1 MESILEAIVGS
12 TGDAIVTADVQGQI
26 ITWNPAA
33 AQIFGYDEEEILGQS
48 LTLLIPERFHA
59 AHDAGLSRVVR
70 TGETKA
76 IGQTVQLTGLRKD
89 GSEFPI
95 ELSLATWVT
104 DGTRFF
110 SGIIRDVSDRE
121 KTIEN
126 LTQSEERL
134 RAVMDSTQDAIISA
148 DESGQVVLW
157 NPAAERMFG
166 RAEKDMS
173 GKPLTAIIPERYR
186 AAHEAGISR
195 LNMNEKPRVV
205 GKTVELTALR
215 GDGSEFPIEL
225 TLGTWTIGERRYF
238 SGIIR
243 DITARKEAEREVLL
257 ANSALDQKNKELEA
271 LSAKLAKYLSK
282 QVYDSIFSGR
292 KEVRVESYRKN
303 LTVFFSDVQGFTDIT
318 DSMEAEPLS
327 DLLNGY
333 LSEMS
338 SIGHE
343 YGGTIDKFIGDG
355 IMIFF
360 GDPESKGQKEDAL
373 ACVRMALA
381 MRQRMYEL
389 RDEWVDQGIS
399 RPLHVRIGINTGFCT
414 VGNFGSE
421 DRLDYTIVGGEV
433 NATAR
438 LEAAAQPDQ
447 ILVSHATYALVRD
460 EIYCQPVGEITV
472 KGIAHSLKTYEVVAT
487 REDYLSGART
497 ISEVRD
503 GFRLALDPVAL
514 APDERQQAKEAL
526 REALDVLNELT
537 ADNSNSPTTTPS

>member
-1 MESILEAIVGS
+1 MGSILEAIVGS
-12 TGDAIVTADVQGQI
+12 TSDAIVTADSQGQVV
-26 ITWNPAA
+26 TWNPAA
-33 AQIFGYDEEEILGQS
+33 ARIFGYDEEEILGQP
-48 LTLLIPERFHA
+48 LELLIPERFRA
-59 AHDAGLSRVVR
+59 AHAAGLSRVVR
-70 TGETKA
+70 TGETKV

-95 ELSLATWVT
+95 ELSLGTWVT

-110 SGIIRDVSDRE
+110 SGIIRDVGDRE

-134 RAVMDSTQDAIISA
+134 RAIMGSTQDAIISV
-148 DESGQVVLW
+148 DESGRVVLW
-157 NPAAERMFG
+157 NLGAEKMFG
-166 RAEKDMS
+166 KSEKDMT

-186 AAHEAGISR
+186 AAHEAGINR

-205 GKTVELTALR
+205 GQTVELTAVR
-215 GDGSEFPIEL
+215 DDGSEFPIEL
-225 TLGTWTIGERRYF
+225 SLGTWTISERRFF

-243 DITARKEAEREVLL
+243 DITDRKKVEKEVML
-257 ANSALDQKNKELEA
+257 ANRALDEKNQQLEA
-271 LSAKLAKYLSK
+271 LSMKLAKYLSK

-292 KEVRVESYRKN
+292 KDVRVESYRKK
-303 LTVFFSDVQGFTDIT
+303 LTVFFSDVLGFTEIT

-338 SIGHE
+338 SIGYE

-360 GDPESKGQKEDAL
+360 GDPESKGEKEDAL

-389 RDEWVDQGIS
+389 RDEWIDQGIS
-399 RPLHVRIGINTGFCT
+399 HPLHVRIGINTGFCT

-421 DRLDYTIVGGEV
+421 NMLDYTIVGGEV

-438 LEAAAQPDQ
+438 LETAARPDQ
-447 ILVSHATYALVRD
+447 ILISHATYALIKD
-460 EIYCQPVGEITV
+460 EIYCQPVGEIAV
-472 KGIAHSLKTYEVVAT
+472 KGIAHSLKTYEIVAT
-487 REDYLSGART
+487 REDFLSGART
-497 ISEVRD
+497 ISEIRD
-503 GFRLALDPVAL
+503 GFRLALDPMAL
-514 APDERQQAKEAL
+514 ASDDREQAKEAL
-526 REALDVLNELT
+526 REAMDILDILT
-537 ADNSNSPTTTPS
+537 ENSSPRRTSRAD